1 MGRKVLAR
9 HPGVGEGLFHSF
21 TSAGEGQLWLGWAGI
36 GWDGIGWEAQGGLV
50 GCFAHSCVLP
60 LPPPSPSHLQ
70 GVLIK
75 AETAKGE
82 KSVLANKL
90 FAVYEQVKAELE

>member
-1 MGRKVLAR
+1 MANVGRTVLAR
-9 HPGVGEGLFHSF
+9 QPGAGEGLFHSF
-21 TSAGEGQLWLGWAGI
+21 SSGRAALAGLGWAGL
-36 GWDGIGWEAQGGLV
+36 GWEAQGGLV
-50 GCFAHSCVLP
+50 GCFARSCVLP

-70 GVLIK
+70 GALIK

>member
-1 MGRKVLAR
+1 MAHEGRKVLAR
-9 HPGVGEGLFHSF
+9 HMGISEGLFHSF
-21 TSAGEGQLWLGWAGI
+21 TSAG
-36 GWDGIGWEAQGGLV
+36 DGMGFGAQGGLV

-70 GVLIK
+70 GALIK
-75 AETAKGE
+75 AETVKGE
-82 KSVLANKL
+82 KTVLANKL